1 MLKGK
6 KVFVSGG
13 AGVIGNSLVEK
24 LLNAGARIF
33 VGDLKPRPG
42 NWPPDIRYRQG
53 DLLHVTQSELWD
65 FKPECFFHLAAA
77 FERSTETY
85 DFWEE
90 NDHHNVRLSHHLMTH
105 LRDCPSLRKVVFA
118 SSYLVY
124 DSELYSSDEP
134 AERAVRLK
142 ESDRILPRN
151 ICGAAKLLHEMELRF
166 LTSFSET
173 NFEAVSARIFRS
185 YGKTS
190 RDVISRWIRMLLRGE
205 SIEVFKEEGLFD
217 YISADEAAEGLLRLS
232 APGMKGVVNLGNG
245 NARRVREV
253 IELLRS
259 HFPEMR
265 KRDSGS
271 DIPYEASQADM
282 TRCRQLTG
290 WVPERQIEDVIPE
303 LIDFEK
309 SKKNRL
315 LPLKNES
322 AHSEKSPVSSKFSSE
337 TRLFPPKEESAHS
350 EKSPVSSK
358 FSNETRLFPPKEES
372 AHSGKSRVSSKFSE
386 TRLFSLKKES
396 AHLGK
401 SRVSSKFSSETRLFP
416 PKEESAH
423 SEKSPVSSKFSNET
437 RLFPPKEESAHSGK
451 SRVSSKFSETRLFSL
466 KEESA
471 HSGKSRVSSKFS
483 SECEP
488 INLLVISVSRKVPL
502 LRELRKAL
510 DKLSENGRIFGG
522 DSDGRCI
529 GRHFADEFWEM
540 PLISDLK
547 TDSLVD
553 FCRKNRISAIIPTRD
568 GELLY
573 FAERRDELRKN
584 GISVMISNPDGVRAC
599 VDKLAFY
606 ENLKAPDFR
615 VIPTAAEISRIEA
628 DAYVAKERYGAGSR
642 NIALDVSEEDARR
655 HAQKLKEAIFQPY
668 VRGREYSVDIYI
680 TEKGD
685 PKGAVVRSRDLIG
698 RGESQVTT
706 TARNEAL
713 EQACFAIANALEL
726 RGHLL
731 FQAIVDEKD
740 EFHFVECNCR
750 FGGASSLSVA
760 AGLDTFY
767 WFLLESQGADISE
780 YPFLRTQKEL
790 RQIRYAGDMII
801 CAHDK

>member
-386 TRLFSLKKES
+386 TRLFSLK
-396 AHLGK
+396 
-401 SRVSSKFSSETRLFP
+401 
-416 PKEESAH
+416 
-423 SEKSPVSSKFSNET
+423 
-437 RLFPPKEESAHSGK
+437 EESAHSGK

-642 NIALDVSEEDARR
+642 NIALDISEEDARR